1 MGMFKNLVIEI
12 CQLYEQGMDAVR
24 IARML
29 NLSVTD
35 VGYVIETYY
44 EEFVE

>member
-1 MGMFKNLVIEI
+1 MGMFKNLVYEI

-29 NLSVTD
+29 NMPVTD

-44 EEFVE
+44 KELME